1 MKINRVFVTG
11 AGIIS
16 AFGNSWE
23 ECRKGFLSQQN
34 AVEFME
40 NYKNNG
46 NLLTYLAAPIKN
58 YQHPSEWGRKEMR
71 SMGLVSKYSVHAAK
85 LALEHA
91 GFLQDG
97 VLDPYVQNGSMGV
110 AGGSSTGSTD
120 AILSM
125 AKLFLNE
132 QSDCNANTYVKMMPH
147 TIVANIAIF
156 FGLKGRIL
164 PTSSACTSGSHAIGY
179 AYESIKYGKIPMML
193 AGGGEELCMSETY
206 VFDSLYAT
214 STQNET
220 PKATPCPFDANR
232 DGLVLGEGACFLVLE
247 NQESVLKRGV
257 KPIAEIVGFGSTC
270 DGTHITRPQSQTMK
284 DAMKFALQDASIAP
298 DQIGYIN
305 AHATATKHGDI
316 QESLA
321 THQIFG
327 ENVAISSLKSYLGHT
342 LGACGAMESLFSIM
356 MMNEEMFYPTINLKE
371 IDPHCAKLNYL
382 QNITSLECEYV
393 MNNNFAFG
401 GINTSLI
408 FKKIKDF

>member
-11 AGIIS
+11 AGIVS
-16 AFGNSWE
+16 AFGNSWDA
-23 ECRKGFLSQQN
+23 CRERFLAQEN
-34 AVEFME
+34 AVCVME
-40 NYKNNG
+40 DYKKVSD
-46 NLLTYLAAPIKN
+46 LRTYLAAPIKD

-85 LALEHA
+85 LALEDA
-91 GFLQDG
+91 GCFKDG
-97 VLDPYVQNGSMGV
+97 ILDPYFQSGVMGV

-120 AILSM
+120 AIVSM
-125 AKLFLNE
+125 AKLFLNG

-193 AGGGEELCMSETY
+193 AGGGEELCVSETY

-214 STQNET
+214 STQNQT
-220 PKATPCPFDANR
+220 PKVTPRPFDANR

-247 NQESVLKRGV
+247 SEESMLKRGA
-257 KPIAEIVGFGSTC
+257 KPIAEVVGFGSTC
-270 DGTHITRPQSQTMK
+270 DGTHITRPQSQTMA
-284 DAMKFALQDASIAP
+284 DAMKLALEDADLQPKDIA
-298 DQIGYIN
+298 YIN
-305 AHATATKHGDI
+305 AHATATEHGDI

-321 THQIFG
+321 THALFG
-327 ENVAISSLKSYLGHT
+327 EEIAISSLKSYLGHT

-356 MMNEEMFYPTINLKE
+356 MMNESRFYPTINLQE
-371 IDPHCAKLNYL
+371 VDSRCAKLNYL
-382 QNITSLECEYV
+382 QNITPLDCEYV

-408 FKKIKDF
+408 FKKI